1 MIGVKIGEK
10 NTLSEWGLILCSDLV
25 VGAPPVKTNWVD
37 VPAADG
43 ALNFSYDLAGR
54 ALYKTRTISFRLFCN
69 GSKGDFDSVAADF
82 AQYCHGKMLKLWLP
96 TDDTHYF
103 KGIFEIDNLQSGYNK
118 NILKIKVT
126 AEPYRYKNDITTQ
139 EITIGAD
146 GTAEVTLT
154 NEMRWISPVF
164 MLLSGDVAVET
175 LENSHALQ
183 DEPMVFDDVQLSE
196 GNNVLYFSGTAG
208 SKAMVEYQEARI

>member
-10 NTLSEWGLILCSDLV
+10 NSLSEWGLILCSDLV

-43 ALNFSYDLAGR
+43 ALNFSYALAGR

-82 AQYCHGKMLKLWLP
+82 ARYCHGKMLKLWLP

-103 KGIFEIDNLQSGYNK
+103 KGIFEIDELQSGYNK

-126 AEPYRYKNDITTQ
+126 AEPYRYKNDVTAQ

-154 NEMRWISPVF
+154 NEMREVSPVF
-164 MLLSGDVAVET
+164 TLLSGDVTVEG
-175 LENSHALQ
+175 HALQ
-183 DEPMVFDDVQLSE
+183 DNPTAFDDVRLLAGS
-196 GNNVLYFSGTAG
+196 NVLYFSGTAG
-208 SKAMVEYQEARI
+208 SKAKVEYQEARI